1 MADTEPVDWRIQLS
15 GDACPLSA
23 ELKDSTG
30 LPWGCVVRPFA
41 SPREGTQLPVVSEKE
56 VERCGNCYAY
66 PNHLCTFE
74 YRRWRCAICGNRNR
88 MPARYTRQGDRARLP
103 EFAGECY
110 ELDMKPTADDEV
122 SFGERPAYIVI
133 VDGSGDG
140 DFMELVRSA
149 LSAAVSALEPTD
161 LFALVTVTEDIGLY
175 DLRAAVPAVRQVAV
189 PSSGGLSLPLE
200 ELLPLG
206 EALVQVGRYAEE
218 IKAAIDSLLAPE
230 EMAAME
236 AAAGEAAAEHADDEA
251 GEARVK
257 EMPAEVTAKRRVG
270 FGAAVSAVVDLLST
284 APSGASYAPRI
295 LSFLSGLPNHGAGSL
310 RPRTSNGADGRRQ
323 KSTPSLKPATPFY
336 RNLGRLCAERGI
348 CADLY
353 IISHKGTGLGSLRP
367 LCTLSGGVLHL
378 YEPVAKEGWA
388 SVPQDVFNAL
398 TRKRAMQGMLRLRTS
413 EEFRTSVIFYRLLPF
428 FDLSWPIF
436 YRYWL
441 HPVHFGLILAC
452 FYASARAFG
461 HLTPDSQYDNLYHVT
476 ACDEGSSFAF
486 DLDFADASTF
496 SSEEG
501 GGKGSDDDDRGSTS
515 GILTPRIQ
523 MAFCYCA
530 RLQSSKQPTAA
541 GGASEWRAGPLVKRL
556 RVQTVE
562 FDVAKTPAEMYA
574 GVVPEV
580 VLKLLVH
587 KVAIAME
594 QEGIEAGGEALLK
607 QWVSRLCS
615 SYRKHCQGD
624 KYSAEELLSS
634 KVAPKIGEIVRYVY
648 GLIKSPMVRA
658 QDTSMDWR
666 VYKQTLWSRLTPMD
680 LVNAVYPR
688 LYPFVTAGAQAR
700 SPVALSMQSVKDH
713 GGHHAGAAV
722 TATGEE
728 ACAYFVLDAHSDI
741 VVYTPI
747 PAAYPTPDGAWPP
760 PRYVPPPPVASPGG
774 LLRVLRLNATLRSGA
789 AAADGVGVCARVTGR
804 ACYVSS

>member
-1 MADTEPVDWRIQLS
+1 MAQTEPVDWRIQLS
-15 GDACPLSA
+15 GDACPLSV
-23 ELKDSTG
+23 ELKESTG

-122 SFGERPAYIVI
+122 SFGERPAYIAV

-189 PSSGGLSLPLE
+189 PSSGGLSVPLE

-206 EALVQVGRYAEE
+206 EALVQVGRYAET

-236 AAAGEAAAEHADDEA
+236 AAAGEVAAQHADDEA
-251 GEARVK
+251 GESQVK
-257 EMPAEVTAKRRVG
+257 EIPAEATAKRRVG

-353 IISHKGTGLGSLRP
+353 IISHKGTDLGSLRP

-398 TRKRAMQGMLRLRTS
+398 SRKRAMQGMLRLRTS
-413 EEFRTSVIFYRLLPF
+413 EEFRTSK
-428 FDLSWPIF
+428 
-436 YRYWL
+436 
-441 HPVHFGLILAC
+441 
-452 FYASARAFG
+452 AFG
-461 HLTPDSQYDNLYHVT
+461 HLTPDSQYENLYHVT

-496 SSEEG
+496 ASEEG
-501 GGKGSDDDDRGSTS
+501 SGRGSDDEDRGSAS
-515 GILTPRIQ
+515 GGLRTPRIQ

-530 RLQSSKQPTAA
+530 RLQASKPPGAA
-541 GGASEWRAGPLVKRL
+541 GVEWRASPLVKRL

-562 FDVAKTPAEMYA
+562 FDVAKTPVEMYA
-574 GVVPEV
+574 GMVPEV
-580 VLKLLVH
+580 ILKLLV
-587 KVAIAME
+587 
-594 QEGIEAGGEALLK
+594 
-607 QWVSRLCS
+607 VSLFTTT
-615 SYRKHCQGD
+615 
-624 KYSAEELLSS
+624 
-634 KVAPKIGEIVRYVY
+634 IIV
-648 GLIKSPMVRA
+648 I
-658 QDTSMDWR
+658 
-666 VYKQTLWSRLTPMD
+666 
-680 LVNAVYPR
+680 
-688 LYPFVTAGAQAR
+688 
-700 SPVALSMQSVKDH
+700 
-713 GGHHAGAAV
+713 
-722 TATGEE
+722 
-728 ACAYFVLDAHSDI
+728 
-741 VVYTPI
+741 
-747 PAAYPTPDGAWPP
+747 
-760 PRYVPPPPVASPGG
+760 
-774 LLRVLRLNATLRSGA
+774 
-789 AAADGVGVCARVTGR
+789 
-804 ACYVSS
+804 